1 MHIYD
6 TFIYLEVNMGDINT
20 IQSIE
25 VSAVHR
31 RLNVNELYLFLYS
44 IELRNLSRPIIL
56 SITIRQYIKMTQ
68 LSSYY
73 DIPPVRFHDN

>member
-56 SITIRQYIKMTQ
+56 SITVRQYIEMTQ

-73 DIPPVRFHDN
+73 DIPPVRLHDK

>member
-1 MHIYD
+1 MHRYD
-6 TFIYLEVNMGDINT
+6 TFIYLEVYMGDINT

-44 IELRNLSRPIIL
+44 IELVICLD
-56 SITIRQYIKMTQ
+56 Q
-68 LSSYY
+68 LSSALRYA
-73 DIPPVRFHDN
+73 NTSK